1 LSGLKLFPTS
11 DQDQQAS
18 QTVTAS
24 NTRKPSVVKQRREH
38 AMPIQRPD
46 TLRSAPGIANSANPI
61 SGIPNSLFRRS
72 FDQIKEAYILF
83 PLLAALLLLAIW
95 TATLYLIKVE
105 HVRAQQSIAAASLEI
120 GATYEAQ
127 MLRAIHEI
135 DQTLKLVKYTV
146 EAEGEPNPLPRLR
159 ERALL
164 PPPLVFDV
172 SVVNPDGGLV
182 ASTRTHEWE
191 YIADPDEQQTLRHSD
206 SLSISRPWK
215 SPVTGEWRLR
225 FSRRLDAAG
234 GVFSGIAMVEVDAAY
249 FVSSYDASKLGDHG
263 LLGLL
268 GIDGIFRVRRAGEE
282 VAAGDAVDYAAVV
295 MPDTENTNA
304 VLSDNGWDGVR
315 RYTSA
320 RQLYDFPLAVIV
332 GLSEEEQLTAVT
344 QQAHTYIWR
353 AAGGSLALMLLMG
366 LLARM
371 SWQLGQSRLR
381 AAETQAQLA
390 AAARQ
395 AGMAEIATNVLHNVG
410 NVLNSV
416 NISAELVTQKLRTSK
431 ALGLGK
437 AVQLMNQHA
446 EDLGDFISRDTK
458 GKLLPGYLNQLV
470 DALAIE
476 QQSMTDELEQLTKSI
491 DHIKEI
497 VAAQQSYAG
506 ASSIAETVQIKELIE
521 DALRMNAGILAA
533 RQIIVVRDFAET
545 PLLQLDKHRVLLIL
559 VNLIKNASS
568 AMDDRPLPCP
578 QITLHSELQHGH
590 TLIVS
595 VIDNGEGIA
604 PENLTRI
611 FAHGFTTRQDG
622 HGFGLH
628 SCVLAAMEMGG
639 SLKAHS
645 DGPGTGATFT
655 LKLAIKAS
663 EH

>member
-1 LSGLKLFPTS
+1 
-11 DQDQQAS
+11 
-18 QTVTAS
+18 
-24 NTRKPSVVKQRREH
+24 
-38 AMPIQRPD
+38 MPIQRPE
-46 TLRSAPGIANSANPI
+46 TLRLA
-61 SGIPNSLFRRS
+61 SGPARHAEMDGDTEAGVFRFG
-72 FDQIKEAYILF
+72 FDQAKEAYILF

-105 HVRAQQSIAAASLEI
+105 QARAQQSAATASLEM

-135 DQTLKLVKYTV
+135 DQTLKLVKYTY
-146 EAEGEPNPLPRLR
+146 EAEGEPNPLRRLQ

-164 PPPLVFDV
+164 PPALVFDV
-172 SVVNPDGGLV
+172 SVVNPDGRLV
-182 ASTRTHEWE
+182 ASTRTNDREN
-191 YIADPDEQQTLRHSD
+191 IADPDEQQTLRHSD
-206 SLSISRPWK
+206 SLSISHPWK

-225 FSRRLDAAG
+225 FSRRLDAADG
-234 GVFSGIAMVEVDAAY
+234 GLSGIARVEVDAAY
-249 FVSSYDASKLGDHG
+249 FVSSYDASKLGEHG
-263 LLGLL
+263 ALGLL
-268 GIDGIFRVRRAGEE
+268 GTDGIFRVRRTGET
-282 VAAGDAVDYAAVV
+282 VLAGDTVDYSTVV
-295 MPDTENTNA
+295 PDAENTEA
-304 VLSDNGWDGVR
+304 VLSVNGWDGVR

-332 GLSEEEQLTAVT
+332 GLSEQEQLAAVN
-344 QQAHTYIWR
+344 QQARTYLWR
-353 AAGGSLALMLLMG
+353 AAGGSLVLVLLVS

-371 SWQLGQSRLR
+371 SWQLAQSRLR
-381 AAETQAQLA
+381 AAEAQTQLA

-416 NISAELVTQKLRTSK
+416 NISADLVTRKLRTSK

-437 AVQLMNQHA
+437 AVQMMNEHA
-446 EDLGDFISRDTK
+446 EDLGDFISHDEK

-476 QQSMTDELEQLTKSI
+476 QQSMTEELGQLSKSV

-506 ASSIAETVQIKELIE
+506 TSSIAETVQIKDLIE
-521 DALRMNAGILAA
+521 DALRMNAGIIAA
-533 RQIIVVRDFAET
+533 RRITVVRNFAET
-545 PLLQLDKHRVLLIL
+545 PLLLLDKHRVLLIL
-559 VNLIKNASS
+559 VNLIKNASR
-568 AMDDRPLPCP
+568 AMDDKPELAH
-578 QITLHSELQHGH
+578 QIILQSEMHQGDTLV
-590 TLIVS
+590 IK

-611 FAHGFTTRQDG
+611 FAHGFTTRKDG

-639 SLKAHS
+639 SLEAHS
-645 DGPGTGATFT
+645 EGPGTGATFT
-655 LKLAIKAS
+655 LKLAI
-663 EH
+663 